1 MNRDDALLLG
11 LGGAIAL
18 YLIYNRQ
25 GVGGVL
31 ESGAETVQAAVEGW
45 ASVNQGPVWV
55 PVINIAE
62 ETFNLPTNLLAR
74 QAYQESRFRQ
84 EIIDG
89 TQASPAGALGIL
101 QLMPAYFT
109 SVQRPTPF
117 STTDTQD
124 QINEAAKQMQGLFA
138 RFGDWGLALAAYN
151 DGAGNVDQYLNG
163 TRALPVETQNYVSQ
177 ILTDVPLQS
186 VLVA

>member
-25 GVGGVL
+25 GVGGVI
-31 ESGAETVQAAVEGW
+31 ESGAETVAAAVEGW

-62 ETFNLPTNLLAR
+62 QTYNLPANLLAR
-74 QAYQESRFRQ
+74 QAYQESRYRQ

-89 TQASPAGALGIL
+89 TEASTAGALGIL
-101 QLMPAYFT
+101 QLEPAYFA
-109 SVQRPTPF
+109 SVRVPIPF
-117 STTDTQD
+117 STQDTQN
-124 QINEAAKQMQGLFA
+124 QINEGAQEMQRLYSVY
-138 RFGDWGLALAAYN
+138 GDWGLALAAYN
-151 DGAGNVDQYLNG
+151 DGEGNVDAYLKG
-163 TRALPVETQNYVSQ
+163 TRQLPTQTVDYYSQ
-177 ILTDVPLQS
+177 ILTDVPLPS
-186 VLVA
+186 VLTA